1 MLVTSVKEW
10 NHSRLLYSRYDL
22 LSGYGHHSHNAPA
35 GFRRPPTSPSSLQAP
50 SPALSSFCR
59 YFFNVVITDTGI
71 LPPPTNKRPDTPAS
85 GRYLC
90 LFNRHRHQLPTT
102 AIPALISASL

>member
-71 LPPPTNKRPDTPAS
+71 LPPPTSEAAGHSRIRP
-85 GRYLC
+85 
-90 LFNRHRHQLPTT
+90 LPMS
-102 AIPALISASL
+102 I

>member
-35 GFRRPPTSPSSLQAP
+35 GFRRPPASCLRFKRLPQHCRPSAVTFLT
-50 SPALSSFCR
+50 LS
-59 YFFNVVITDTGI
+59 
-71 LPPPTNKRPDTPAS
+71 
-85 GRYLC
+85 
-90 LFNRHRHQLPTT
+90 
-102 AIPALISASL
+102 